1 MMDLHID
8 LALQKISKSLAV
20 IDLERINNMTQ
31 IKLINFVN
39 MPFHLEIM
47 LWQMIL
53 RNGKS

>member
-1 MMDLHID
+1 
-8 LALQKISKSLAV
+8 
-20 IDLERINNMTQ
+20 MTQ

-53 RNGKS
+53 RNGKSWR